1 MRLSHILIPVLSA
14 TLVSTVAAAADRLYQ
29 WIDPHTGT
37 TQLSGRPPAWYRAD
51 AAGPRVFAFERGRLV
66 DDSAVRLSER
76 ARRWVRAEALGTDP
90 AALAAGVPES
100 EAAGESEPP
109 AKPSADTASNA
120 PSAPP
125 GAETPAGADSEAQ
138 AVTHLKDIIAAWD
151 LLQTEEAK
159 RVLARDAEQ
168 TTAPELP

>member
-1 MRLSHILIPVLSA
+1 MRLSNILIHALGA
-14 TLVSTVAAAADRLYQ
+14 TLLSTGAAAADRLYQ

-51 AAGPRVFAFERGRLV
+51 AAGPRVFVFERGLLV
-66 DDSAVRLSER
+66 DDSSVRLGER
-76 ARRWVRAEALGTDP
+76 DRRWLRTAALGADP
-90 AALAAGVPES
+90 AALAAEVTED
-100 EAAGESEPP
+100 EAAGGREPP
-109 AKPSADTASNA
+109 VDPASKA

-125 GAETPAGADSEAQ
+125 ATETPAGTDSESE
-138 AVTHLKDIIAAWD
+138 AVTRLKDIIAAWD

-168 TTAPELP
+168 TTAPESP